1 MQPAQLGRY
10 EIVGR
15 LGRGGMGEVFEGFD
29 PQLQRR
35 VALKRLVGT
44 APREHRERLH
54 REALSVAALSHPSIG
69 HVYEIVTQ
77 DGQDWVVMEFVDG
90 RPLSDMLLEGPL
102 TGDQVVRVGIQVAEA
117 LAEAHRH
124 GIIHRDIKAENVM
137 CGLSGRVRVLD
148 FGLAKWV
155 GTRGVDSD
163 ALTQEGLVVG
173 TARAM
178 SPEQALGKNIDS
190 RSDIFSLGSLLYEL
204 CSGRP
209 AFRGETPMD
218 TMVKVARR
226 ECPPLSEAAPHLAE
240 GLVAVVE
247 RCMARDP
254 EDRFQS
260 ADEVAQALGRL
271 TATHGTNAPVARRP
285 VRSWGIAILVL
296 VGLVL
301 GAGVGTV
308 AGRWL
313 GRSVRPSLAVAVLP
327 LTGQLPGD
335 RGRLAGAAVADA
347 ITARLARLERVQV
360 VAGREV
366 RAVAREGVRV
376 AEIAAELGVQEVVE
390 VSLTQEHAEAP
401 ARITLSRVAG
411 ATGRVLWSQELEV
424 GTGDLLLL
432 QDRVTQALTDAY
444 QGYTLDQEMSERS
457 VHSAALAAYL
467 EVSHR
472 LASATTSPNY
482 REEVVLLEEALQQSP
497 RFLEAAISLANIQG
511 YLFQTTAEPG
521 CRERAEALLSHARTL
536 APGDPR
542 VVRAHVDLAL
552 RLNRPEEA
560 EAQARALTASRPG
573 DADAWSNLGLLLQ
586 RLGRLEEAELALRR
600 AYGLR
605 PYWRYLF
612 SLADVYRER
621 GDLAG
626 ARITLEDLLD
636 RNPTNTNVRSRL
648 AFVMYSAGD
657 VSGAEQQYRTLAE
670 ERGDNVDCN
679 NLGSMLLL
687 LGRYEEAEHW
697 VRQAVALA
705 PHRASHRANLA
716 KTLYWAED
724 TAAARGE
731 FAAALAIA
739 EEQIARDVDT
749 ARNRRTRAL
758 CLAHLGRGAEA
769 VMEIQRALE
778 AFRSDAYTLSVAA
791 TVAALNG
798 DRHGILAWTTRAR
811 EAGALAV
818 WFSGPEFAAL
828 RDDPAF
834 AALLA
839 GGSRPI
845 SR

>member
-1 MQPAQLGRY
+1 MQPAKLGRY
-10 EIVGR
+10 DIVGR

-35 VALKRLVGT
+35 VALKRLAGS

-77 DGQDWVVMEFVDG
+77 EGQDWVVMEFVDG
-90 RPLSDMLLEGPL
+90 RPLSDVLLEGPL
-102 TGDQVVRVGIQVAEA
+102 TGDQVIRIGIQVAEA

-124 GIIHRDIKAENVM
+124 GIIHRDIKTENVM
-137 CGLSGRVRVLD
+137 CSPSGRVRVLD

-155 GTRGVDSD
+155 GMRGVDSD

-178 SPEQALGKNIDS
+178 SPEQALGKEVDS

-204 CSGRP
+204 CTGKP

-226 ECPPLSEAAPHLAE
+226 ECLPLREAAPHLTEA
-240 GLVAVVE
+240 LAAVIE
-247 RCMARDP
+247 RCMARDVD
-254 EDRFQS
+254 DRFQS
-260 ADEVAQALGRL
+260 ADEVAQALGQL
-271 TATHGTNAPVARRP
+271 AATHGTNAPVARRTT
-285 VRSWGIAILVL
+285 RSRWIAVLVL
-296 VGLVL
+296 AGLVL
-301 GAGVGTV
+301 GAGVGAV

-313 GRSVRPSLAVAVLP
+313 GRSARPSLAVAVLP

-335 RGRLAGAAVADA
+335 QGRLAGAAVADA
-347 ITARLARLERVQV
+347 ITARLARLERVNV

-366 RAVAREGVRV
+366 RAVAQEGVRL
-376 AEIAAELGVQEVVE
+376 AEIAAELGVQELVE
-390 VSLTQEHAEAP
+390 ASLTQERVDTP

-432 QDRVTQALTDAY
+432 QDRVIQALTDAY
-444 QGYTLDQEMSERS
+444 QGYTLDQEISERS
-457 VHSAALAAYL
+457 VAGVPLAAYL

-482 REEVVLLEEALQQSP
+482 REEILLLEEALQQSP
-497 RFLEAAISLANIQG
+497 RFLEAAISLATIQG
-511 YLFQTTAEPG
+511 YLFQVTGDPG
-521 CRERAEALLSHARTL
+521 HRERAQEQLAHARAL
-536 APGDPR
+536 APSDPR

-552 RLNRPEEA
+552 RMDRIEDA
-560 EAQARALTASRPG
+560 EAQARALTGSRPG

-586 RLGRLEEAELALRR
+586 RLGRHEEAAQALRR

-626 ARITLEDLLD
+626 ARTMLADLLE
-636 RNPTNTNVRSRL
+636 RHPANANVRSRL

-657 VSGAEQQYRTLAE
+657 VSGAEQQYRLLAE
-670 ERGDNVDCN
+670 ERGDNVDCS

-687 LGRYEEAEHW
+687 LGRYEEAEQW
-697 VRQAVALA
+697 MRKATVLA
-705 PHRASHRANLA
+705 PHRASQRANLA
-716 KTLYWAED
+716 KTLYWMGDATGAME
-724 TAAARGE
+724 E
-731 FAAALAIA
+731 FATALAIA
-739 EEQIARDVDT
+739 EAQIAGDVDT
-749 ARNRRTRAL
+749 ARNRRTRAV

-769 VMEIQRALE
+769 VMEVQRALE
-778 AFRSDAYTLSVAA
+778 ALRFDAYTLSVAA

-798 DRHGILAWTTRAR
+798 DRHGALAWTERAR

-828 RDDPAF
+828 RSDPAF
-834 AALLA
+834 AALLT
-839 GGSRPI
+839 GGP
-845 SR
+845 